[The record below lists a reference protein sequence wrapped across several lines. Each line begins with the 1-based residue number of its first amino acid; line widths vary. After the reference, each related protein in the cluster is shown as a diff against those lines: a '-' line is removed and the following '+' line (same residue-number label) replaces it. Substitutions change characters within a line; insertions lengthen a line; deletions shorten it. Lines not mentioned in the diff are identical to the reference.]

1 LQKNNVEFDDN
12 GEYFKDIFSTIRH
25 TNNSYSFLNVID
37 KIKEQDIGTNYSVG
51 TIVYPNSLDMISQ
64 HKSNYKYFS
73 DNYHLIKMIR
83 KDVMAQFMSYTIFV
97 KSKSRLRHSGI
108 KSIDEINIDVPYT
121 VDKLHLI
128 KYMNTLLELER
139 FKANTTVYYEDL
151 PQKPIPHFRKN
162 QYGITPK
169 EFFANY
175 DEIVNQLNELNI
187 THYER

>member
-1 LQKNNVEFDDN
+1 
-12 GEYFKDIFSTIRH
+12 
-25 TNNSYSFLNVID
+25 
-37 KIKEQDIGTNYSVG
+37 
-51 TIVYPNSLDMISQ
+51 
-64 HKSNYKYFS
+64 
-73 DNYHLIKMIR
+73 
-83 KDVMAQFMSYTIFV
+83 MAQFMSYTIFV